1 MQGLF
6 REETQE
12 VEQIPPASP
21 AGKWST
27 LVLGFIGSA
36 VIFFVGLKE
45 LAPIFVSSWGVGWI
59 INAWVRVA
67 VAIVVAI
74 PAAALL
80 SRIEGT
86 IWGTY
91 YVIVGYLLS
100 LGLIV
105 WIVLRLLHYL

>member
-1 MQGLF
+1 MRRLF

-12 VEQIPPASP
+12 VEQTPPASP

-36 VIFFVGLKE
+36 VIFWVGLKE

-59 INAWVRVA
+59 INAWVRV
-67 VAIVVAI
+67 VVAI

-105 WIVLRLLHYL
+105 WIVLRLLHYF